1 MLSYNFPL
9 CLGNPSGSVG
19 PTSIP
24 SPWDCTS
31 VSCAGETGP
40 FSFTFP
46 LTLPVLP
53 AAQPGCPKACPGSS
67 CPTLH
72 AQLLTSS
79 LGCAGTL
86 CRGQSDKGTAAF
98 RALPALLFV
107 ALPASRGNAAVCSSS
122 CAPWLVLASPP
133 VSGAA
138 AGPCPSCQPPSG
150 ASLVQPW
157 LS

>member
-1 MLSYNFPL
+1 MLAYNFPL
-9 CLGNPSGSVG
+9 CLDSGSHFH
-19 PTSIP
+19 PIP
-24 SPWDCTS
+24 MGLHFSLLCRRDWSFFLYFPSEPACAAS
-31 VSCAGETGP
+31 SSARVS
-40 FSFTFP
+40 
-46 LTLPVLP
+46 
-53 AAQPGCPKACPGSS
+53 PKACPGSS

-72 AQLLTSS
+72 VQLLTSS

-98 RALPALLFV
+98 RAFPALLFV
-107 ALPASRGNAAVCSSS
+107 AFPASRGDAAVCSYS

-138 AGPCPSCQPPSG
+138 AGPCLSCHPPSG
-150 ASLVQPW
+150 APLVQPW